1 MCFLI
6 EDDDLLEKYNTI
18 LDKISADFKKEFD
31 REPVYNKKLL
41 KIIIKFHG
49 DKVLDEKIPTADTN
63 HFCLKAISLDSV
75 IKKCDNY
82 YLPVFLKECKYIEK
96 K

>member
-49 DKVLDEKIPTADTN
+49 DKVLGKKIPTADTN

>member
-49 DKVLDEKIPTADTN
+49 DKVVDEKIPTADTN